1 MYGAVGRVELEN
13 RFVDPDIQNSNTLK
27 FRGPLL
33 RAPAADQRRPDDDV
47 LEAVREYFQRFGSA
61 PTAESWAAGFSP
73 SEKTVRRRFG
83 SFRAA
88 IEAVASSRPD
98 LL

>member
-1 MYGAVGRVELEN
+1 M
-13 RFVDPDIQNSNTLK
+13 VDPDIQNSNTLK

-33 RAPAADQRRPDDDV
+33 RAPAADQRLPDDDV
-47 LEAVREYFQRFGSA
+47 LEAVRQYFQRFGSA
-61 PTAESWAAGFSP
+61 PTAESWAAAGFSP

-88 IEAVASSRPD
+88 IEAVASSHPD